1 MLNRVPRRRGRP
13 PAIPV
18 EPGGARVIKKYG
30 NRRLYD
36 TRSSAYVTLR
46 AVVELF
52 GKEDLRVLDAVSGVD
67 LTEKTLAQAIL
78 AEPDVPQSLLR
89 ALVRYRRGARRV
101 DFERGL
107 EQFLAA
113 FEGS

>member
-13 PAIPV
+13 PVIAVP
-18 EPGGARVIKKYG
+18 PSGARVIKKYG

-46 AVVELF
+46 RVVELF
-52 GKEDLRVLDAVSGVD
+52 GAEEVRVLDAVSGVD

-78 AEPDVPQSLLR
+78 SEPDVPQSLLR

-101 DFERGL
+101 DFHRGL

-113 FEGS
+113 FEST